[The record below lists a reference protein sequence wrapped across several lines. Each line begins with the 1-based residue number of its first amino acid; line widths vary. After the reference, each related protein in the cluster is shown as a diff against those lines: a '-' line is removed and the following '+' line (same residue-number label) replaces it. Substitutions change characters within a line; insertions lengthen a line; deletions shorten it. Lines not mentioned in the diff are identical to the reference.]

1 MPKMINHPYGI
12 WAFMMLASLMSCE
25 PIQDQERAKLKE
37 GLEVAHKSLFE
48 DENGYAHYAFFVKNN
63 NDQTIKS
70 AKISLLLLGFKNGMH
85 PNEAYIE
92 NLAPGDS
99 VQLSV
104 NLFVDYDQK
113 QDYHFSS
120 EVEEIAY

>member
-1 MPKMINHPYGI
+1 MLKTIHYLYRI
-12 WAFMMLASLMSCE
+12 WAFIVLFSMIGCE
-25 PIQDQERAKLKE
+25 PVRDQEKERLKE
-37 GLEVAHKSLFE
+37 GLEIAHNSLYE

-70 AKISLLLLGFKNGMH
+70 AKLSLLLLGFKGGMH
-85 PNEAYIE
+85 PNEAYFE

-104 NLFVDYDQK
+104 NLFADYDLK

-120 EVEEIAY
+120 EVEEISY

>member
-1 MPKMINHPYGI
+1 MG
-12 WAFMMLASLMSCE
+12 CE
-25 PIQDQERAKLKE
+25 PALDKEKEKLKK
-37 GLEVAHKSLFE
+37 GLEIGHKSLYE

-63 NDQTIKS
+63 NKQTIKA
-70 AKISLLLLGFKNGMH
+70 AKLRLLILGYKEGMH
-85 PNEAYIE
+85 PNEARFE

-104 NLFVDYDQK
+104 NLFTDYDQK

-120 EVEEIAY
+120 EVEELAY

>member
-1 MPKMINHPYGI
+1 MLKTIKYAYWI
-12 WAFMMLASLMSCE
+12 WAITIFICLVGCKPALDKE
-25 PIQDQERAKLKE
+25 KEKLKE
-37 GLEVAHKSLFE
+37 GLEIGHNSLYE
-48 DENGYAHYAFFVKNN
+48 DENGYTHYAFFVKNN
-63 NDQTIKS
+63 NQQMIKS
-70 AKISLLLLGFKNGMH
+70 AKLSLLILGYKGGMH
-85 PNEAYIE
+85 PNEARLE

-104 NLFVDYDQK
+104 NLFTDYEQK